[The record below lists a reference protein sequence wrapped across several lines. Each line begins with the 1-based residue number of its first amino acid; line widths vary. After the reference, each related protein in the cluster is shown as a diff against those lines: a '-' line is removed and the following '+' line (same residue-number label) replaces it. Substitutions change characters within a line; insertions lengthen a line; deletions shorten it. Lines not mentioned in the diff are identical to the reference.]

1 MTWAVVLAL
10 TLGVLLLGR
19 APARAVRHRSPA
31 RPTSDTG
38 PPLARP
44 LAWWGSG
51 GLLALTL
58 VVWWPSGAGLLVAVA
73 SMALVGLVG
82 PWVLARVEGRRGPV
96 GVPSADVALA
106 ADLVAASL
114 AAGVPLMRA
123 AGATGAA
130 VGGAMGDLLA
140 QASRRHSVGA
150 DPAAAL
156 AGLTSDPATARL
168 GRAIMRATESG
179 MSPVHVLQAAATA
192 ERGRR
197 RSDRVSRARAAGS
210 LAALPVGLFFLPA
223 FVLVAVVP
231 VVVGALST
239 VLTTG

>member
-1 MTWAVVLAL
+1 MTWGVVLAL

-19 APARAVRHRSPA
+19 APVRFVGHRSPA
-31 RPTSDTG
+31 RPMSVTG

-44 LAWWGSG
+44 LAWWASG

-58 VVWWPSGAGLLVAVA
+58 VVWLPSGGGLPLAAA

-82 PWVLARVEGRRGPV
+82 PRVLAGVEGRRGRL

-114 AAGVPLMRA
+114 AAGVPLMSA
-123 AGATGAA
+123 ASATGAA
-130 VGGAMGDLLA
+130 VGGPVGDLLA
-140 QASRRHSVGA
+140 HASRRHGVGA

-156 AGLTSDPATARL
+156 AGLTGDPATARL
-168 GRAIMRATESG
+168 GRAILRATESG

-197 RSDRVSRARAAGS
+197 RTDRVSRARAAGS

-231 VVVGALST
+231 VVVGALSA